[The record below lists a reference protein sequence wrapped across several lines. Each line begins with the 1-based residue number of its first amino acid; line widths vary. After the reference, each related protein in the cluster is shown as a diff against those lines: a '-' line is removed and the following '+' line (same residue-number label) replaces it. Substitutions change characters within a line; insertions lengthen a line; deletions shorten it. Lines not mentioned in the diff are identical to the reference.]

1 MAGRLEIGKHYYA
14 ATPAGLFKVRVGMPE
29 TVRGVVKH
37 YSCFGHEVDDEGEVI
52 PGMMGIDVNMK
63 TKYLFRL
70 DEQHKARKAVFQLK
84 LGA

>member
-14 ATPAGLFKVRVGMPE
+14 ATPAGLFKVRVGLPD
-29 TVRGVVKH
+29 KH
-37 YSCFGHEVDDEGEVI
+37 YSCFGHEVDAEGEVI